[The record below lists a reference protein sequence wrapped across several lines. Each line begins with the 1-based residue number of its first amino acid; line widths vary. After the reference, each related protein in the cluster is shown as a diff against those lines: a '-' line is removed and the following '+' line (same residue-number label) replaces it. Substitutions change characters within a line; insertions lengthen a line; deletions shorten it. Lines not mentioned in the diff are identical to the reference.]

1 MDKTSLEPIRG
12 ASAPA
17 RRRLGLRAELGL
29 ALLPT
34 ATVLIVLGLV
44 QALAQQRLLFGSLAS
59 SAFLIYL
66 DPGHGTNQARTLV
79 ASHLLA
85 AVLGLATAFV
95 LGHGYPAAA
104 AAMGGSIL
112 LMVVLD
118 VVHPPAVSTSLGFAF
133 RTGGE
138 SDLTIF
144 ALALS
149 VMVVLVGLQRAATW
163 LLARASGARA

>member
-1 MDKTSLEPIRG
+1 MSKTSLEPIRG
-12 ASAPA
+12 ASTPA
-17 RRRLGLRAELGL
+17 WQRLGLRAELAL

-34 ATVLIVLGLV
+34 ATVLIVLGLMKS
-44 QALAQQRLLFGSLAS
+44 LAQQRLLFGSLAS

-85 AVLGLATAFV
+85 AVLGLATAAV
-95 LGHGYPAAA
+95 LGHGYPAA

-112 LMVVLD
+112 LMIVLD
-118 VVHPPAVSTSLGFAF
+118 AVHLPAVSTSLGFAF

-138 SDLTIF
+138 SDLTLF

-149 VMVVLVGLQRAATW
+149 IMVVLVALQRAATW
-163 LLARASGARA
+163 LLARVGGASA